1 MTITATGVSPNLMT
15 IAVGATVTFVN
26 NDTSNHDILGGP
38 DLEHRDCPE
47 IDNVGFLTPGQ
58 SRQTQVFTRARTC
71 DFHDHVFHTQTSIFN
86 GRIVIQ

>member
-1 MTITATGVSPNLMT
+1 MTITSTGVSPNLMT